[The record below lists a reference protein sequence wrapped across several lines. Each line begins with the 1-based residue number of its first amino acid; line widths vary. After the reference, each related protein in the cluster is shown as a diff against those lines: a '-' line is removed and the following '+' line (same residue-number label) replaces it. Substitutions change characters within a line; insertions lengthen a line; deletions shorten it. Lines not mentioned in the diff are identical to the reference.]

1 MIKSKKNVDEL
12 LIWQLIFIAS
22 LLVANVLAG
31 KIIMLFGTFVLPSAV
46 VAYGFTFL
54 ATDIINEKWGR
65 KEANKIVKYGFFIQV
80 FASLLIYLAMLLPVA
95 PFATETQDAF
105 KILLGQN
112 IRFVAASLVAYLLS
126 QAHDVWSFNFW
137 KNRTSGKYK
146 WLRNNAS
153 TMVSQIIDTA
163 IFITIAFAGTV
174 PNLFIMILSQYF
186 IKFIIALLDTP
197 FFYLFTRKKKGV
209 KNDKTKNT

>member
-1 MIKSKKNVDEL
+1 MKKKIDEL

-22 LLVANVLAG
+22 LLIANVLAG

-54 ATDIINEKWGR
+54 ATDIINEKWGK

-95 PFATETQDAF
+95 PFATETQNAF
-105 KILLGQN
+105 KVLLGQN
-112 IRFVAASLVAYLLS
+112 IRFVVASLVAYLLS

-174 PNLFIMILSQYF
+174 PNLLVMILSQYF

-197 FFYLFTRKKKGV
+197 FFYLFTKKKKGV
-209 KNDKTKNT
+209 KNDKTKNTRMG